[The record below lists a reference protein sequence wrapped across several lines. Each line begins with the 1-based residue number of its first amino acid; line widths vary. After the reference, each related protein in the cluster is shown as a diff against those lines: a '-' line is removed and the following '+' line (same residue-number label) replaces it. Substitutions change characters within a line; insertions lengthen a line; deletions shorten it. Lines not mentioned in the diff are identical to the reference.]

1 LLDSKSESLKGKI
14 LVTAQPNPDID
25 RVACII
31 GYSELLQKQGIDAHP
46 GIVGNIHREALF
58 ILENFNVNY
67 SKVSEKSIS
76 GFDEFILVDSSS
88 RTGLSENIDINKV
101 VEIIDHRKSNEAH
114 VFKNAKIQIEFVGA
128 AATLI
133 VEKFMESGTELSEG
147 SRILLYGAI
156 VSNTL
161 NFKSNTT
168 TGRDKKAAEW
178 LKKRLNLPYGR
189 VVLTF
194 DDIGNQLAKSGLQKT
209 HDDFWENIYPV
220 LNKYGFK
227 GVLGVVTGGISNE
240 GWTWD
245 EIRRL
250 ADEGHEIASHS
261 ATHNLGMNQAYLNRP
276 GGFSREQF
284 IDEFRRSRYDIQNNT
299 GRAPITYIWPFGA
312 VKYGSDAAE
321 IYPVRVTVW
330 ETGPVSGLSQLGSVP
345 RYHPDGHVNDFGIT
359 IARALGFG
367 GPTATQLEKATGD
380 TDTYTEK
387 NRNYGVG
394 FNSEALR
401 ARHAEK
407 FRDVET

>member
-1 LLDSKSESLKGKI
+1 MDMPLSRRDFIKMAAAVFGACVSAKATGGVAEAAQIGTPVIMYHTTAYGITSEI
-14 LVTAQPNPDID
+14 FVDQM
-25 RVACII
+25 
-31 GYSELLQKQGIDAHP
+31 
-46 GIVGNIHREALF
+46 EALYRMDCKT
-58 ILENFNVNY
+58 I
-67 SKVSEKSIS
+67 
-76 GFDEFILVDSSS
+76 GFEELYDS
-88 RTGLSENIDINKV
+88 
-101 VEIIDHRKSNEAH
+101 
-114 VFKNAKIQIEFVGA
+114 
-128 AATLI
+128 
-133 VEKFMESGTELSEG
+133 
-147 SRILLYGAI
+147 
-156 VSNTL
+156 
-161 NFKSNTT
+161 
-168 TGRDKKAAEW
+168 

-194 DDIGNQLAKSGLQKT
+194 DDIGNQLAKSGLQET

-367 GPTATQLEKATGD
+367 GPTATQLEKSTGD

>member
-1 LLDSKSESLKGKI
+1 LKGKI

-178 LKKRLNLPYGR
+178 LKKRLNLPKDFVR
-189 VVLTF
+189 RMF
-194 DDIGNQLAKSGLQKT
+194 LAKS
-209 HDDFWENIYPV
+209 DFEGKNVRDILMQDCKSV
-220 LNKYGFK
+220 DKDAKVRFSIFQLEVVDLERIIKDNKK
-227 GVLGVVTGGISNE
+227 
-240 GWTWD
+240 
-245 EIRRL
+245 EI
-250 ADEGHEIASHS
+250 
-261 ATHNLGMNQAYLNRP
+261 
-276 GGFSREQF
+276 
-284 IDEFRRSRYDIQNNT
+284 
-299 GRAPITYIWPFGA
+299 
-312 VKYGSDAAE
+312 
-321 IYPVRVTVW
+321 
-330 ETGPVSGLSQLGSVP
+330 
-345 RYHPDGHVNDFGIT
+345 
-359 IARALGFG
+359 LGFLKEDKIKQNLDYIFLTG
-367 GPTATQLEKATGD
+367 VDLEKGFNMFLAVDDKTKSLLEKALGIKFSGNAVRR
-380 TDTYTEK
+380 E
-387 NRNYGVG
+387 GLL
-394 FNSEALR
+394 LR
-401 ARHAEK
+401 KEIIPIIERY
-407 FRDVET
+407 F